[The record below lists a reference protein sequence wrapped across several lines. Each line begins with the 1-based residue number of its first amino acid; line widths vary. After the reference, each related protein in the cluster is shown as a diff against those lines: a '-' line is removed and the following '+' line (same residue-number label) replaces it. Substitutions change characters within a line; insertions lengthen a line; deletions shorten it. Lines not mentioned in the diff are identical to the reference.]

1 MTEEP
6 EKNDITKKFDE
17 FVDKMCLIDT
27 KFVEHSVN
35 IEGRFRLWNNRKPE
49 KEVFHALKH
58 YFDTL
63 FKPKRV
69 NGVHCYCGVKLRPV
83 EYKKI
88 RVNSSVETFIF
99 ENCRFSDTGKVFESN
114 LLIEYQKWKKSIN
127 LDVSDNDFVDM
138 KQYLRAN
145 QNVLRAV
152 IWASNGSNTGYYGL
166 SLRKE
171 EESGAVG
178 QKLTSST
185 AKKVEKVDS
194 TTGEVVGRWDSVAQ
208 TAAFHGVCTAK
219 ISRYIKNGIIVS
231 NHFFR

>member
-1 MTEEP
+1 
-6 EKNDITKKFDE
+6 
-17 FVDKMCLIDT
+17 
-27 KFVEHSVN
+27 
-35 IEGRFRLWNNRKPE
+35 
-49 KEVFHALKH
+49 
-58 YFDTL
+58 
-63 FKPKRV
+63 
-69 NGVHCYCGVKLRPV
+69 
-83 EYKKI
+83 
-88 RVNSSVETFIF
+88 
-99 ENCRFSDTGKVFESN
+99 
-114 LLIEYQKWKKSIN
+114 
-127 LDVSDNDFVDM
+127 M